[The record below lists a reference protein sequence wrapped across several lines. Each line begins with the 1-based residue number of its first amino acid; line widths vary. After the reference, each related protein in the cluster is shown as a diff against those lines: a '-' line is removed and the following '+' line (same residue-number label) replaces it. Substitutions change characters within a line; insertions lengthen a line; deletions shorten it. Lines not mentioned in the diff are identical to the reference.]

1 MLTSELD
8 DVVASYERTWG
19 INRLPLIVSA
29 ETAARFRAAEALHRQ
44 EHELGCTPERSATL
58 NAMMFRAWTAL
69 AKEAVA
75 RGHKPLG
82 PSCFEAEWAPG
93 RIFAIAV
100 DAEHAQALN
109 ARNKAEGRDVS
120 VWTVAEVGALIGD
133 IPLVRAI
140 KDTWPGAEVRPLT
153 KTPPLPADEIPFGG
167 GEPVCAEIAH
177 TQPPPA
183 PATTGPEPWEAA
195 CRAMHAAGVMS
206 DSTAEALGL
215 TAPGAAG
222 KRRARA

>member
-19 INRLPLIVSA
+19 IDRLPLIVSA

-44 EHELGCTPERSATL
+44 EHELGCSQERSATL

-75 RGHKPLG
+75 RGHQPLG

-109 ARNKAEGRDVS
+109 ARNKAEGREVS

-133 IPLVRAI
+133 VPLVRTVKEA
-140 KDTWPGAEVRPLT
+140 WPGAEVRPLT
-153 KTPPLPADEIPFGG
+153 RTPPLPEDEIPFGG
-167 GEPVCAEIAH
+167 DHYPSADAE
-177 TQPPPA
+177 QPPPA
-183 PATTGPEPWEAA
+183 PAATGPEPWEAA
-195 CRAMHAAGVMS
+195 GRAMHAAGLMS
-206 DSTAEALGL
+206 DSTAVALGL